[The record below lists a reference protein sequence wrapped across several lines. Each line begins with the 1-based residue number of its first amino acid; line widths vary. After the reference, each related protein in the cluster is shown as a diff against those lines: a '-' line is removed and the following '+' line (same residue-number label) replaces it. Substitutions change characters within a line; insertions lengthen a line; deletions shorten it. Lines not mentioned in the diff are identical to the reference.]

1 MPREEPDWPLLKRST
16 TPNPHPKTLPH
27 SPPSCPLPLPPLRP
41 PPPILL
47 VPATTNMPAEHA
59 TPAPHDL
66 SLPEPPQAQIKLCN
80 TCRRPLS
87 ADAASIPFL
96 LQDTSDPQPVD
107 ASIVCAS
114 CRSRIPPLP
123 REGLFAEV
131 ERELMR
137 RAASLQP
144 AGNEAQSQQQHDSDP
159 STPTTPAIELCPSQD
174 ITMDAHTAIPRPST
188 TPTVEAP
195 TTSCPPISATFHT
208 NTIVSPRNPQVSS
221 PSPLRPTLSPIDTTG
236 ASSSSQAPVAQRAE
250 SHNTASRQRSHAQSS
265 SAPDP
270 LSDITRLRVR
280 SQGHH
285 CLYPGATFQGTQ
297 KSGRNSYDVNVTI
310 VVRVVS
316 LPRLPEQ

>member
-66 SLPEPPQAQIKLCN
+66 SPPEPPQAQIKLCN

-137 RAASLQP
+137 RATSLQP

-195 TTSCPPISATFHT
+195 TTSCPPTFHT
-208 NTIVSPRNPQVSS
+208 NTIVSPRNSQASS